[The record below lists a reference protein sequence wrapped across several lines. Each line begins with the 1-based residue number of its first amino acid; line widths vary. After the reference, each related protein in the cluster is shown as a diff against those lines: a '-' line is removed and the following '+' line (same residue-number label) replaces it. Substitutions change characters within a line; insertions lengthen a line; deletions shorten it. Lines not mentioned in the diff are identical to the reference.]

1 MLLPPSLGEQR
12 AKNNRAEARCFYA
25 WQRFQKLCLLPPGC
39 GLLKRIGAQF
49 TFRFH
54 PASLCFT
61 PAHSAGGRLLPP
73 AALPAEKGCDKQTIY
88 YAHSPLAA

>member
-1 MLLPPSLGEQR
+1 ML
-12 AKNNRAEARCFYA
+12 
-25 WQRFQKLCLLPPGC
+25 LLPPGR

-73 AALPAEKGCDKQTIY
+73 AALPTEKGSDKQTIY
-88 YAHSPLAA
+88 FALSPLAA